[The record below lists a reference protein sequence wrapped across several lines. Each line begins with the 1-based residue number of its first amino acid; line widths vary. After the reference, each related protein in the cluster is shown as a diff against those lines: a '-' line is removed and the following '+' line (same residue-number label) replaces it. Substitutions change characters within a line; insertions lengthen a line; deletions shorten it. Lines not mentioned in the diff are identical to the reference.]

1 MVVRRPISDVLG
13 TGTLTGLGAGCA
25 AGAIDA
31 IWSWAPAAQ
40 FVPGVLGRLR
50 FVLYTALSH
59 ALVGFVVGLVAT
71 LLLLVLS
78 RATRLGDLL
87 RFAFAH
93 HRARQASAPRE
104 ATIGVSV
111 VLVGLPIVALA
122 LYIAY
127 RATVPYLASRHEMRL
142 VVIVAMAS
150 GLAAVAA
157 AIPLAFV
164 VARPVEAGLS
174 RLVPRAPW
182 LASVWAPFVATAALV
197 AIGAAV
203 WAKLQWETAKVLPL
217 RGPVVLIVACLLAL
231 GVARVAAFTVLRAD
245 ALPKWPRRAA
255 WVGLPILLLVAVLAS
270 GSSPAV
276 IKAELA
282 YTGLGGGIARDLR
295 GVFDRDHDH
304 YSRYLGGGDCDD
316 SDATV
321 HPGAPEIPDDG
332 IDQNCSGGDAHAKRE
347 REPIAFTGVPA
358 TVPKDFNVLLITID
372 TTRADH
378 LGAYGYT
385 RATSPNIDKIA
396 AQGTVFDQGWA
407 HAPSTR
413 YSMPAILT
421 GRLPLDVYYDTT
433 VWWPGLL
440 PKATTIAEY
449 LAPLGFVTGAITNYE
464 YFERKRHMDQ
474 GFSEYDNEDAKLHT
488 AAAGKGPE
496 ETHGSSSKEQS
507 DKAISFVDRHAQ
519 DRWLLWV
526 HYYDPHSAY
535 ETHEGIKPFGTDAE
549 ARYDG
554 EIEFTDLH
562 LGRVF
567 DELRAKGLYDKTV
580 IVITGDHGEEFNEH
594 GFYTH
599 GYHLYETKVP
609 LIIRVP
615 GMPARHARTP
625 AGHVD
630 IIPTLVNLA
639 GGSPNE
645 DMMGRSLVDVLAGKD
660 VPRTVFQQL
669 SFENNNEKRGAADG
683 TCHVIYNVSP
693 DPSWEVYKDPHDAH
707 DLSSDEDACK
717 DLRDRL
723 ARWYDTETIPAGAVE
738 ALLPA
743 KPAIAKPLDVDFGDG
758 VRLLGVDV
766 PEHAKPGDTVDVTW
780 TWQARGRGPEGWK
793 VFVHLESPTKHS
805 TNFDHKPPRPFLW
818 WQRGQFVRY
827 TTKITIPR
835 TDGTGKFTLLA
846 GLWSDTTRTN
856 MPASG
861 GHVPIVNNAAA
872 VATIE
877 VAP

>member
-1 MVVRRPISDVLG
+1 MAVRRPIGDVLG
-13 TGTLTGLGAGCA
+13 TGTLTGLFAGFA

-40 FVPGVLGRLR
+40 FVAGVAGRLR
-50 FVLYTALSH
+50 FVLFTALAY
-59 ALVGFVVGLVAT
+59 ALVGLIVGFLAT
-71 LLLLVLS
+71 GALLVLS
-78 RATRLGDLL
+78 RATRLGDLM

-93 HRARQASAPRE
+93 HRARQAEKPHE
-104 ATIGVSV
+104 ATIGISV
-111 VLVGLPIVALA
+111 VLAGLPILAAALFV
-122 LYIAY
+122 AY
-127 RATVPYLASRHEMRL
+127 RATVPYLANRHEMRL
-142 VVIVAMAS
+142 VVLVAMAS
-150 GLAAVAA
+150 GLAAIVV

-164 VARPVEAGLS
+164 AARPVEAAVA

-182 LASVWAPFVATAALV
+182 LASVWGPFVAAAALV
-197 AIGAAV
+197 ALGLAV
-203 WAKLQWETAKVLPL
+203 WAKLQWETAKLLPL
-217 RGPVVLIVACLLAL
+217 RGPVVVVVALLLAL
-231 GVARVAAFTVLRAD
+231 GFARVAAYCIVKLET
-245 ALPKWPRRAA
+245 LPAWPRRVG
-255 WVGLPILLLVAVLAS
+255 WVLLPIAMLVAVLATG
-270 GSSPAV
+270 GSAPV

-295 GVFDRDHDH
+295 MLFDRDHDGF
-304 YSRYLGGGDCDD
+304 SRYLAGGDCDD
-316 SDATV
+316 SDPTV

-347 REPIAFTGVPA
+347 REPIAFAAVPPS
-358 TVPKDFNVLLITID
+358 VPKDFNVLLITID

-378 LGAYGYT
+378 LGAYGYA
-385 RATSPNIDKIA
+385 RPTSPNIDKVA
-396 AQGTVFDQGWA
+396 ADGAVFDQGWA

-421 GRLPLDVYYDTT
+421 GRLPLDVYYDTS

-440 PKATTIAEY
+440 PKATTVAEY
-449 LAPLGFVTGAITNYE
+449 LAPFGFVTGAITNYE
-464 YFERKRHMDQ
+464 YFDRKRHMDQ
-474 GFSEYDNEDAKLHT
+474 GFAEYDNEDARLHT

-507 DKAISFVDRHAQ
+507 DKAISFVDRHAS
-519 DRWLLWV
+519 DRWMLWV
-526 HYYDPHSAY
+526 HYYDPHAAY
-535 ETHEGIKPFGTDAE
+535 EAHDGIKAFGTDAE

-594 GFYTH
+594 GFFTH

-615 GMPARHARTP
+615 GMPARHVRTP

-683 TCHVIYNVSP
+683 TCHVIFNVSP

-707 DLSSDEDACK
+707 DLSSDADACK

-723 ARWYDTETIPAGAVE
+723 AQWYDTETIPAGAVE

-743 KPAIAKPLDVDFGDG
+743 KPAIAKPLDIDFGTS
-758 VRLLGVDV
+758 VRLLAVDA
-766 PEHAKPGDTVDVTW
+766 PATAKPGDTVDVTW
-780 TWQARGRGPEGWK
+780 TWEALGRGPDGWK

-805 TNFDHKPPRPFLW
+805 TNFDHAPARPFLW
-818 WQRGQFVRY
+818 WQRGQVIRY
-827 TTKITIPR
+827 TTKVTIPR

-846 GLWSDTTRTN
+846 GLWNDAAKTN

-861 GHVPIVNNAAA
+861 GHVPIINNAAA

>member
-1 MVVRRPISDVLG
+1 MAVRRPIRDVLG
-13 TGTLTGLGAGCA
+13 TGTLTGLFAGFA

-31 IWSWAPAAQ
+31 IWAWAPAAQ
-40 FVPGVLGRLR
+40 FVPGVAGRLR
-50 FVLYTALSH
+50 FVAFTAFEH
-59 ALVGFVVGLVAT
+59 ALVGLVVGLIAT
-71 LLLLVLS
+71 AILLVLS
-78 RATRLGDLL
+78 RQTRLGDLM

-93 HRARQASAPRE
+93 HRERQATKPHE
-104 ATIGVSV
+104 ATIGISV
-111 VLVGLPIVALA
+111 VLVGLPILAAA

-127 RATVPYLASRHEMRL
+127 RATVPYLANRHEMRL
-142 VVIVAMAS
+142 VVIVAMAA
-150 GLAAVAA
+150 GLGAVAA
-157 AIPLAFV
+157 AIPIAFIL
-164 VARPVEAGLS
+164 ARPVEAGVA

-182 LASVWAPFVATAALV
+182 LASVWAPFVAAAILV
-197 AIGAAV
+197 VLGAAV
-203 WAKLQWETAKVLPL
+203 WAKLEWETAKLLPL
-217 RGPVVLIVACLLAL
+217 RGPVVVVLALVLAL
-231 GVARVAAFTVLRAD
+231 GFARVAAYTVIELD
-245 ALPKWPRRAA
+245 AIPKWPRRIG
-255 WVGLPILLLVAVLAS
+255 WVALPLLVLVAVLATG
-270 GSSPAV
+270 GSAPV

-282 YTGLGGGIARDLR
+282 YTGLGGGIARELR
-295 GVFDRDHDH
+295 TLFDRDHDG

-316 SDATV
+316 SDPTV

-332 IDQNCSGGDAHAKRE
+332 IDQNCSGGDAHAQRE
-347 REPIAFTGVPA
+347 REPVAFTAVPA
-358 TVPKDFNVLLITID
+358 SVPKDFNVLVITID

-378 LGAYGYT
+378 LGAYGYA
-385 RATSPNIDKIA
+385 RPTSPNIDKVA
-396 AQGTVFDQGWA
+396 AEGTVFDQGWA

-421 GRLPLDVYYDTT
+421 GRLPLDVYYDTS

-449 LAPLGFVTGAITNYE
+449 LGPLGFVTGAITNYE
-464 YFERKRHMDQ
+464 YFDRKRHFDQ
-474 GFSEYDNEDAKLHT
+474 GFVEYDNDDAKLHT

-507 DKAISFVDRHAQ
+507 DKAINFVDRHLNE
-519 DRWLLWV
+519 RWMLWV
-526 HYYDPHSAY
+526 HYYDPHAAY
-535 ETHEGIKPFGTDAE
+535 EPHAEIKPFGTDAE

-609 LIIRVP
+609 FIIRVP
-615 GMPARHARTP
+615 GMPPRHAKTP

-639 GGSPNE
+639 GGSANE

-669 SFENNNEKRGAADG
+669 SFENNNEKRGATDG
-683 TCHVIYNVSP
+683 TCHVIFNVSP
-693 DPSWEVYKDPHDAH
+693 DPSWEVYTDPHDAH
-707 DLSSDEDACK
+707 DLSGDEDACK
-717 DLRDRL
+717 ELRDRL
-723 ARWYDTETIPAGAVE
+723 ARWYDTETIPAGAVA

-743 KPAIAKPLDVDFGDG
+743 KPAIAKPLDVDFGA
-758 VRLLGVDV
+758 VRLLSVEV
-766 PEHAKPGDTVDVTW
+766 PATAKPGDTVDVTW
-780 TWQARGRGPEGWK
+780 TWEARRRGPDGWK
-793 VFVHLESPTKHS
+793 VFVHLESPAKHS
-805 TNFDHKPPRPFLW
+805 TNFDHVPPRPFLW
-818 WQRGQFVRY
+818 WQRGQFIRY
-827 TTKITIPR
+827 TTKVSIPR

-846 GLWSDTTRTN
+846 GLWNDTTKTN
-856 MPASG
+856 MPATG
-861 GHVPIVNNAAA
+861 GTVPIVNNAAA

>member
-1 MVVRRPISDVLG
+1 MAVRRPLSDVLS
-13 TGTLTGLGAGCA
+13 TGMLTGLFAGFA

-31 IWSWAPAAQ
+31 IWAWSPAAQ
-40 FVPGVLGRLR
+40 FVPDVLGRVR

-59 ALVGFVVGLVAT
+59 ALIGLVVGLVAT
-71 LLLLVLS
+71 LGLLLLS
-78 RATRLGDLL
+78 RATRLGDLW
-87 RFAFAH
+87 RFTFAH
-93 HRARQASAPRE
+93 HRERQATTPRE
-104 ATIGVSV
+104 ATIGLSV
-111 VLVGLPIVALA
+111 VLVGVPILAAALFV
-122 LYIAY
+122 AY
-127 RATVPYLASRHEMRL
+127 RSTLPYLASRHEMRL
-142 VVIVAMAS
+142 VVLVAMAS
-150 GLAAVAA
+150 GLAAVAV

-164 VARPVEAGLS
+164 AARPVETGLA
-174 RLVPRAPW
+174 RLVRRAPW
-182 LASVWAPFVATAALV
+182 LASVWAPFIAAAVLL
-197 AIGAAV
+197 ALGAAV
-203 WAKLQWETAKVLPL
+203 WAKLQWDTAKVLPL
-217 RGPVVLIVACLLAL
+217 RGPIVAVVGLGLAL
-231 GVARVAAFTVLRAD
+231 GFVRIAGATTATLARVPA
-245 ALPKWPRRAA
+245 WPRRAG
-255 WVGLPILLLVAVLAS
+255 WVALPIGVLVAVLATG
-270 GSSPAV
+270 GSAPV

-295 GVFDRDHDH
+295 TLFDRDHDG

-316 SDATV
+316 SDPTV

-332 IDQNCSGGDAHAKRE
+332 IDQNCSGGDASAKRE
-347 REPIAFTGVPA
+347 REPIAFVPVPA

-378 LGAYGYT
+378 LGAYGYP
-385 RATSPNIDKIA
+385 RPTSPNIDKVA
-396 AQGTVFDQGWA
+396 AEGTVFDQGWA

-464 YFERKRHMDQ
+464 YFDRKRHFDQ
-474 GFSEYDNEDAKLHT
+474 GFVEYDNEDAKLHT

-507 DKAISFVDRHAQ
+507 DKAISFVDRHASE
-519 DRWLLWV
+519 RWMLWV
-526 HYYDPHSAY
+526 HYYDPHAAY
-535 ETHEGIKPFGTDAE
+535 ETHAGIKPFGTDAE

-554 EIEFTDLH
+554 EIAFTDLH

-580 IVITGDHGEEFNEH
+580 IVITGDHGEEFGEH
-594 GFYTH
+594 GFFNH

-615 GMPARHARTP
+615 GLAPRHARTP

-639 GGSPNE
+639 GGSPHE
-645 DMMGRSLVDVLAGKD
+645 DMMGRSLVDVLAGHD

-669 SFENNNEKRGAADG
+669 SFENHNEKRGAADG
-683 TCHVIYNVSP
+683 TCHVIFNVSP
-693 DPSWEVYKDPHDAH
+693 DPSWEVYQDPHDAH
-707 DLSSDEDACK
+707 DLSSDPDACRE
-717 DLRDRL
+717 LRDRL
-723 ARWYDTETIPAGAVE
+723 ARWYDHETIPAGAVE
-738 ALLPA
+738 ALLPGR
-743 KPAIAKPLDVDFGDG
+743 PTIGKPLDVDFGG
-758 VRLLGVDV
+758 RVRLLAVDV
-766 PEHAKPGDTVDVTW
+766 PTTAKPGETVDVTW
-780 TWQARGRGPEGWK
+780 TWQALGRGPDGWK

-805 TNFDHKPPRPFLW
+805 TNFDHAPPRPFLW
-818 WQRGQFVRY
+818 WRAGQFIRY
-827 TTKITIPR
+827 TTKLTIPR
-835 TDGTGKFTLLA
+835 GETGAFTLLA
-846 GLWSDTTRTN
+846 GLWSDATKADL
-856 MPASG
+856 PASG
-861 GHVPIVNNAAA
+861 GHVPIVHDAAA